1 MSGRIW
7 IRAHIRATPFITR
20 IVVKMNA
27 TLVRA
32 LSLVGSV
39 VGWAVLS
46 FANAHLAWLPAS
58 MIPSPLEVLQAGWES
73 RDTIPTDIA
82 VSLLRVAEGFAIAA
96 VAGVLLGCL
105 SASFR
110 LAENIL
116 DPILEV
122 LRPIPPLAFLP
133 IFIIWFGLGE
143 MSKVLMIAF
152 ASFFTV
158 YVNTYQG
165 VRYADPLLMRA
176 ALSLGAKPSSAF
188 FTIGLPSAMP
198 EIFTGLRLGMGMA
211 FFVLVAAEL
220 LAADSGLGYRIQ
232 EARWQFR
239 VDRMF
244 FGAALIGVVGYVL
257 LYALKRLEDRL
268 LDWKPVRQTP

>member
-1 MSGRIW
+1 
-7 IRAHIRATPFITR
+7 
-20 IVVKMNA
+20 MNTA
-27 TLVRA
+27 LVRT
-32 LSLVGSV
+32 LSLVGAV
-39 VGWAVLS
+39 VGWGVFS
-46 FANAHLAWLPAS
+46 FVNARLGWVPAS
-58 MIPSPLEVLQAGWES
+58 MIPSPFEVLEAGWES
-73 RDTIPTDIA
+73 RATIPADVA
-82 VSLLRVAEGFAIAA
+82 VSLLRVVEGFAIAA
-96 VAGVLLGCL
+96 AAGVLLGCL

-152 ASFFTV
+152 ATFFTI

-176 ALSLGAKPSSAF
+176 ALSLGAKPSNAF

-220 LAADSGLGYRIQ
+220 LAADSGMGYRIQ

-244 FGAALIGVVGYVL
+244 FGAALIGVVGYIL

-268 LDWKPVRQTP
+268 LDWKPVRQAP

>member
-1 MSGRIW
+1 MS
-7 IRAHIRATPFITR
+7 
-20 IVVKMNA
+20 
-27 TLVRA
+27 
-32 LSLVGSV
+32 
-39 VGWAVLS
+39 S
-46 FANAHLAWLPAS
+46 FAIRSMALLGALLLWWGFALANQAMRWVPPT
-58 MIPSPLEVLQAGWES
+58 MIPTPDEILVAGWEI
-73 RDTIPTDIA
+73 RDVIPMDIA
-82 VSLLRVAEGFAIAA
+82 ISLLRSLWGFLIAA

-105 SASFR
+105 SGSSR
-110 LAENIL
+110 LAENII

-143 MSKVLMIAF
+143 LSKVLMIAF
-152 ASFFTV
+152 AAFFII

-176 ALSLGAKPSSAF
+176 ALSLGAGRRAAF
-188 FTIGLPSAMP
+188 FSISLPAALP
-198 EIFTGLRLGMGMA
+198 EIFTGLRLGMGMS

-220 LAADSGLGYRIQ
+220 IAADSGMGFRIQ

-244 FGAALIGVVGYVL
+244 FGAVLIGVIGFIL
-257 LYALKRLEDRL
+257 FAALKRLEDRL
-268 LDWKPVRQTP
+268 LAWKPKREGTGA

>member
-1 MSGRIW
+1 
-7 IRAHIRATPFITR
+7 
-20 IVVKMNA
+20 MNT

-39 VGWAVLS
+39 VGWALLS
-46 FANAHLAWLPAS
+46 FANAKFDWFPTA
-58 MIPSPLEVLQAGWES
+58 MIPSPMEVLQAGWES
-73 RDTIPTDIA
+73 RDTIPTDVA
-82 VSLLRVAEGFAIAA
+82 VSLLRVVEGFAIAA
-96 VAGVLLGCL
+96 VAGVLLGCM

-188 FTIGLPSAMP
+188 FTIALPSAMP

-257 LYALKRLEDRL
+257 LHALKRLEDRL
-268 LDWKPVRQTP
+268 LDWKPERQTP